1 MSDYYKA
8 ALDEL
13 RSDLDVVESEL
24 KNAELRHSQLQAAI
38 ALFEDKIQA
47 AGEHSKRAQVTPQ
60 VRDEAGDYAMMAMPQ
75 AVLHCLSRSQKP
87 LSKQEIMAMLR
98 DGGKQE
104 GKHFPQAVYN
114 ALYRMSRNG
123 SQVRREDDGRWV
135 SLGESL
141 GVGRSDSLLM
151 KG

>member
-13 RSDLDVVESEL
+13 RSDLAVVESEL
-24 KNAELRHSQLQAAI
+24 KKADLRHSQLQAAI
-38 ALFEDKIQA
+38 TLFEDKIQA
-47 AGEHSKRAQVTPQ
+47 AGEHSKRAQ

-98 DGGKQE
+98 HGGKQE
-104 GKHFPQAVYN
+104 GKHFPQSVYN

-141 GVGRSDSLLM
+141 GVGHSDSLLM